1 MEEKIYYSIKEVA
14 QITGVSQPTLRYWE
28 KEFAQ
33 IKPTKNSRGVR
44 YYKKED
50 IELLQK
56 IVYLTKQLK
65 MTIQGAK
72 KALSNNRIQGD
83 DYEVL
88 QTLLQTKD
96 FLTKLKQKIDEK

>member
-72 KALSNNRIQGD
+72 KALSSNRIQGD